1 MAAGESSGSLK
12 SSQVVA
18 KVEEI
23 SYNYVETGH
32 FFNLDALTMVARWLM
47 KVLQICREFLQKTA
61 MR

>member
-18 KVEEI
+18 KVKEI

-32 FFNLDALTMVARWLM
+32 FFNLDALMMLARWLM
-47 KVLQICREFLQKTA
+47 KVLQICREF
-61 MR
+61 